1 MDQSPTDQSPTE
13 YDLAPAPY
21 GRACMN
27 CSQSKCKCIL
37 PKGGGRCQR
46 CQRLNKECRPSAFH
60 RRQNARKPS
69 KTGRLEKKLDD
80 LVTLLRAQAPS
91 HAHAGDYAELIDE
104 LRREPDEDPHHH
116 PPPPRSQIKVT
127 RTVSTAERSIDC
139 GFLNHFAQVG
149 ASTSSRDE
157 SNNAASA
164 AEPSWSQAEE
174 YLSMFVT
181 QKLPYLPFVYF
192 PPGTTAQHLRS
203 DRPFLWLC
211 IMAVTAKSPSQR
223 RTLCDRIRDTVAQR
237 MVLDC
242 YGRDLDFLLGL
253 MVYIAWSN
261 QQIFKKLNM
270 TIYSQFAT
278 AVVFDLMLNQAPG
291 GDKPSLL
298 CILQTHPDED
308 PSPSRARTMDERR
321 AVLGCFLLTS
331 SISLFLEKSEPL
343 RWTPHM
349 DECLHHINEH
359 PECLNDEIL
368 AQQVHFQLINERI
381 NTTATTTTDFYHTS
395 LLSPSPF
402 RPPVSI
408 YTHAIDTHL
417 QQTQSKLTPH
427 SQRYRILHLHHSNTH
442 LTIHESALLKPF
454 PNPSTTQPPNPPLTI
469 NHHLHHLESLHAC
482 LSAVNAWISSFLAI
496 PPAEYA
502 GFPFPIFSQLVR
514 HLAAL
519 YRLSTLDDPS
529 WDRGFVRRTIDLM
542 SVMDRLIGNLGQAAA
557 LARLEAQGE
566 DEDED
571 VFFYS
576 IGKYESVRLK
586 WGGVFGGSAPGNGN
600 GVNGGVVEGQG
611 VQDGVGGSTGLGL
624 GLGQAQGHAQAQ
636 AQEMGGWGAGYDDW
650 LSEFLNSMVH

>member
-80 LVTLLRAQAPS
+80 LVGANTT
-91 HAHAGDYAELIDE
+91 
-104 LRREPDEDPHHH
+104 
-116 PPPPRSQIKVT
+116 SQ
-127 RTVSTAERSIDC
+127 
-139 GFLNHFAQVG
+139 
-149 ASTSSRDE
+149 DE
-157 SNNAASA
+157 SNASA

-211 IMAVTAKSPSQR
+211 VMAVTAKSPSQR

-261 QQIFKKLNM
+261 QQIFKRLNM

-298 CILQTHPDED
+298 TILQTHPNED
-308 PSPSRARTMDERR
+308 PSPPRARTMDERR

-349 DECLHHINEH
+349 DECLHHISEH
-359 PECLNDEIL
+359 PECLDDEIL
-368 AQQVHFQLINERI
+368 AQQ
-381 NTTATTTTDFYHTS
+381 
-395 LLSPSPF
+395 
-402 RPPVSI
+402 
-408 YTHAIDTHL
+408 
-417 QQTQSKLTPH
+417 
-427 SQRYRILHLHHSNTH
+427 LHHSNTH

-482 LSAVNAWISSFLAI
+482 LSAVNAWITSFLAI

-611 VQDGVGGSTGLGL
+611 VQDG
-624 GLGQAQGHAQAQ
+624 
-636 AQEMGGWGAGYDDW
+636 
-650 LSEFLNSMVH
+650 

>member
-1 MDQSPTDQSPTE
+1 MDQPPTQ

-60 RRQNARKPS
+60 RRQNARKSSLP
-69 KTGRLEKKLDD
+69 KTGRLEKKLDE
-80 LVTLLRAQAPS
+80 LVTLLRAQS
-91 HAHAGDYAELIDE
+91 SNNAGDYAELIEE
-104 LRREPDEDPHHH
+104 LRREPDEDHHH

-127 RTVSTAERSIDC
+127 RTVSTAEKSIDC

-149 ASTSSRDE
+149 ATLSRDE
-157 SNNAASA
+157 SNSGGHLPNAST
-164 AEPSWSQAEE
+164 AEPTRSQAEE
-174 YLSMFVT
+174 YLSIFVT

-211 IMAVTAKSPSQR
+211 IMAVTSKSPSQR
-223 RTLCDRIRDTVAQR
+223 RTLCDRIRETVAQR
-237 MVLDC
+237 MVHDC

-253 MVYIAWSN
+253 LVYIAWSN
-261 QQIFKKLNM
+261 QQVFKKLNM

-278 AVVFDLMLNQAPG
+278 AIVYDLMLNQAPG

-298 CILQTHPDED
+298 TILQTHPDED
-308 PSPSRARTMDERR
+308 PSPPPTRTMDERR

-331 SISLFLEKSEPL
+331 SISLFLEKSDPL

-349 DECLHHINEH
+349 DECLHHLLEH

-368 AQQVHFQLINERI
+368 AQQARFQLINERI
-381 NTTATTTTDFYHTS
+381 NTTTTTTDPYHTNLPS
-395 LLSPSPF
+395 IISPLST
-402 RPPVSI
+402 I
-408 YTHAIDTHL
+408 YTHTLTTHL
-417 QQTQSKLTPH
+417 HQTQSKLTPN
-427 SQRYRILHLHHSNTH
+427 SQGHRILHLHHSNTH
-442 LTIHESALLKPF
+442 LTIHQSALLKQP
-454 PNPSTTQPPNPPLTI
+454 PTSPTTTTSSSPSTTSTTNQ
-469 NHHLHHLESLHAC
+469 LHHLESLHAC
-482 LSAVNAWISSFLAI
+482 LSATSTWLTTFLAI

-502 GFPFPIFSQLVR
+502 GFPFPIFAQLVR

-519 YRLSTLDDPS
+519 YRLSTLDDDDGDHNPA
-529 WDRGFVRRTIDLM
+529 WDRGHVQQTIDLM
-542 SVMDRLIGNLGQAAA
+542 EVMDRLIGNLGQAAA

-586 WGGVFGGSAPGNGN
+586 WGGVFGGRDGNGN
-600 GVNGGVVEGQG
+600 GGEVEGQGQG
-611 VQDGVGGSTGLGL
+611 VQDGSSAN
-624 GLGQAQGHAQAQ
+624 GLGQGHGHGQVQ
-636 AQEMGGWGAGYDDW
+636 DMGGLGVGYDDW
-650 LSEFLNSMVH
+650 LGEFLNSMVH

>member
-1 MDQSPTDQSPTE
+1 MDQFPTQ

-46 CQRLNKECRPSAFH
+46 CQRLNKECRQSAFH
-60 RRQNARKPS
+60 RRQNARKSSLS

-80 LVTLLRAQAPS
+80 LVTLLRAQS
-91 HAHAGDYAELIDE
+91 SNNAGDYAELIEE
-104 LRREPDEDPHHH
+104 LRREPDEDHHH

-127 RTVSTAERSIDC
+127 RTVSTAEKSIDC
-139 GFLNHFAQVG
+139 G
-149 ASTSSRDE
+149 T
-157 SNNAASA
+157 
-164 AEPSWSQAEE
+164 AEPTLSQAEE
-174 YLSMFVT
+174 YLSIFVT

-192 PPGTTAQHLRS
+192 PPGTTAQQLRS

-211 IMAVTAKSPSQR
+211 IMAVTSKSPSQR
-223 RTLCDRIRDTVAQR
+223 RTLCDRIRETVAQR
-237 MVLDC
+237 MVHDC

-253 MVYIAWSN
+253 LVYIAWSN
-261 QQIFKKLNM
+261 QQLFKKLNM

-298 CILQTHPDED
+298 SILQTHPDED
-308 PSPSRARTMDERR
+308 PSPAPARTMDERR

-331 SISLFLEKSEPL
+331 SISLFLEKSDPL

-349 DECLHHINEH
+349 DECLHHLLEH

-368 AQQVHFQLINERI
+368 AQQARFQLINERI
-381 NTTATTTTDFYHTS
+381 NTTTTTDPYHTS
-395 LLSPSPF
+395 LPSFISPPL
-402 RPPVSI
+402 SI
-408 YTHAIDTHL
+408 YTHTLTTHL
-417 QQTQSKLTPH
+417 HQTQNKLTPN
-427 SQRYRILHLHHSNTH
+427 SQRHRILHLHHSNTH
-442 LTIHESALLKPF
+442 LTIHESALLKQP
-454 PNPSTTQPPNPPLTI
+454 PSLSTTTNQ
-469 NHHLHHLESLHAC
+469 LHHLESLHAC
-482 LSAVNAWISSFLAI
+482 LSATSTWLTTFLAI

-519 YRLSTLDDPS
+519 YRLSTLDDDDEPA
-529 WDRGFVRRTIDLM
+529 WDRGHVRQTVDLM
-542 SVMDRLIGNLGQAAA
+542 EVMDRLIGNLGQAAA

-586 WGGVFGGSAPGNGN
+586 WGGVFGG
-600 GVNGGVVEGQG
+600 GVEGQGQGRGQGQG
-611 VQDGVGGSTGLGL
+611 VQDGSANGLD
-624 GLGQAQGHAQAQ
+624 QGHGQV
-636 AQEMGGWGAGYDDW
+636 QEMGGLEVGYDYDW
-650 LSEFLNSMVH
+650 LGEFLNSMVH